1 MGVVAVIVLA
11 ASLGACSSSSSTED
25 TGRPRASTP
34 LAVPLT
40 FSVSENPFRC
50 DGPPPREFAT
60 LHGAIAGE
68 QIRVS
73 SSPEVEVGG
82 PQAATA
88 NGSGSLTLIWQ
99 CGPHKAGDTW
109 TITATGQ
116 TSGRTG
122 TFTIT
127 GA

>member
-25 TGRPRASTP
+25 TDPTPASTP
-34 LAVPLT
+34 LAAQLT
-40 FSVSENPFRC
+40 FSASENPFRC

-60 LHGAIAGE
+60 LHGADAGE
-68 QIRVS
+68 QIIVS
-73 SSPEVEVGG
+73 SSPEVGG
-82 PQAATA
+82 PQTATA
-88 NGSGSLTLIWQ
+88 DGSGSLKLVWE
-99 CGPHKAGDTW
+99 CGPHKAGNTW